1 MNFDLSHQGKC
12 YLKSYDETLEKEYS
26 EPKANLAAYWKTV
39 LALSELVKQL
49 LPIVFSVDSFLYLK
63 KLEISQETRDVGAP
77 VVALTLNQ
85 LNGNMKVNQEF
96 WAARKILYAF
106 NHLSAQYTH
115 LCITHMHTLHTQT
128 PCLCHITAF
137 AALNFMA
144 TK

>member
-1 MNFDLSHQGKC
+1 M
-12 YLKSYDETLEKEYS
+12 KSYDETLEKEYS
-26 EPKANLAAYWKTV
+26 EPKANLAAYWKIV

-106 NHLSAQYTH
+106 CSVHTSVHNPHAHTAHTNSLPVSHYS
-115 LCITHMHTLHTQT
+115 LCSPQLHGYKIN
-128 PCLCHITAF
+128 LIV
-137 AALNFMA
+137 
-144 TK
+144 K